1 MKSYTVKRISHD
13 LNIDKH
19 AASLIRLIVR
29 HELDREAIY
38 AASPS
43 TEQWAEQECYHRP
56 SMPAIRMHAID
67 RIIGGSGVESIE
79 KPDAHGDG
87 RYSDYIDYVNT
98 GDTYSATILR
108 DCGKYWI
115 GTYGDTVEKLER
127 TAPTC

>member
-1 MKSYTVKRISHD
+1 MKSYTVTRIAHD
-13 LNIDKH
+13 LNIDTH
-19 AASLIRLIVR
+19 AASLIRRIVR
-29 HELDREAIY
+29 IEMNRQDIY

-43 TEQWAEQECYHRP
+43 TEQWAEHDCYHRP
-56 SMPAIRMHAID
+56 SMGAIRMHAID
-67 RIIGGSGVESIE
+67 RIMGGSGVESIE

-108 DCGKYWI
+108 DGGKYWI

-127 TAPTC
+127 TTTTC